1 MSPPKRTLNKTAQ
14 MAENTLARRRL
25 IGRIAFVVLGLFIIF
40 VRLIPLE
47 TVPVGFGSSSLDPI
61 TQPRATAGTQ
71 TEVLFDPIRWIAPDL
86 LILFALAWV
95 TRRPSFVPALAI
107 GGIFLL
113 ADMLFQR
120 PPGLWTALVLILSE
134 ILRGRS
140 RAMRTL
146 PFWLEWMTVAI
157 GIVIITAINQFTLS
171 MVLVSQA
178 PLGLTLGH
186 MLITILFYPV
196 VAFVS
201 YILFGVSRP
210 APGEVDALG
219 HRI

>member
-1 MSPPKRTLNKTAQ
+1 
-14 MAENTLARRRL
+14 MADNTLARRRV
-25 IGRIAFVVLGLFIIF
+25 IGRITFVGLGLFIIF

-47 TVPVGFGSSSLDPI
+47 TIPVSFGGSSLEPI
-61 TQPRATAGTQ
+61 TQPRATAGTE
-71 TEVLFDPIRWIAPDL
+71 TEVLFDPVRWVAPDM
-86 LILFALAWV
+86 LILFALAWI

-107 GGIFLL
+107 AGIFLL

-146 PFWLEWMTVAI
+146 PFWLEWATVSI
-157 GIVIITAINQFTLS
+157 GIVTITAIYHFTLS
-171 MVLVSQA
+171 MVLVPQA
-178 PLGLTLGH
+178 PLGLTSGH
-186 MLITILFYPV
+186 LVLTILLYPA

-201 YILFGVSRP
+201 YILFGVNRP

-219 HRI
+219 HRIL